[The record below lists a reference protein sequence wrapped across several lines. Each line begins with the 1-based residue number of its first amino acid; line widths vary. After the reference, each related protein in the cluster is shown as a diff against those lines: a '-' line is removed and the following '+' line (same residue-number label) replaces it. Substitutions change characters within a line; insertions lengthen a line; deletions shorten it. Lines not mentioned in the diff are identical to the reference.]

1 MRGATFNFEIKLALG
16 GNMLENLQIG
26 GYALNSELAMIWAQ
40 KLLVVAVI
48 LLVTWVLAK
57 AAKWSFAKL
66 VDRVPLFQ
74 RAAGDGQ
81 SIGSSLGKIVSLF
94 IWLFG
99 LIAILQ
105 RMGFD
110 SVIKP
115 IQGLLDS
122 FIAFVPNI
130 LGASVIFFVGAM
142 VAKIVRE
149 IVETAMSAISFDR
162 WANMGGVEKVT
173 GNSAISRT
181 IGTVVFVLII
191 VPVAIAALDVLGVP
205 SITEPAKAML
215 QMVLEA
221 VPLIIGASLLL
232 GLGFLIARWVS
243 GLLEELLPNLGF
255 DRGVQ
260 ALGVLPE
267 GRTASGLISTFVSI
281 AIMLFMA
288 VAATRL
294 LGFPEL
300 TDIVETV
307 LAQGTNVIFGAV
319 LIAIGAVLA
328 RIIRNLVAATAG
340 DGIAPTLTYWLTIG
354 LFIFIGIKQM
364 SIGGMIIDYAF
375 GALAIGGA
383 VAFALAFGLGGR
395 DAAAKVLSDLRNNPP
410 APKAPAPVAPAAV
423 APKAAPARKPAV
435 KK

>member
-1 MRGATFNFEIKLALG
+1 MILAMARYLPFGEEGFSIDWLMAQEWATKLA
-16 GNMLENLQIG
+16 
-26 GYALNSELAMIWAQ
+26 
-40 KLLVVAVI
+40 VVAVI
-48 LLVTWVLAK
+48 LLITWVLAK

-94 IWLFG
+94 IWLIG
-99 LIAILQ
+99 LIAVLQ

-122 FIAFVPNI
+122 FITFVPNI
-130 LGASVIFFVGAM
+130 VGAAVIFFVGAM

-149 IVETAMSAISFDR
+149 IVETTLGAINFNR
-162 WANMGGVEKVT
+162 WANMGGVDQVT
-173 GNSAISRT
+173 GNSAISKT

-205 SITEPAKAML
+205 SISDPAKAML

-232 GLGFLIARWVS
+232 GIGFLIARWVS
-243 GLLEELLPNLGF
+243 GVLEELLPDLGF

-260 ALGVLPE
+260 AMGILPE
-267 GRTASGLISTFVSI
+267 GRTASGVISTIVSV

-300 TDIVETV
+300 TNIVETV
-307 LAQGTNVIFGAV
+307 LAQGTNVIFGAA
-319 LIAIGAVLA
+319 LIAVGVVLG
-328 RIIRNLVAATAG
+328 RIIRNLVAAAAG
-340 DGIAPTLTYWLTIG
+340 DGIAPNLTYWLTIG

-364 SIGGMIIDYAF
+364 NIGGPIIDYAF
-375 GALAIGGA
+375 AALAAGAA

-395 DAAAKVLSDLRNNPP
+395 DAAAGVLTDMRSAPP
-410 APKAPAPVAPAAV
+410 AKPKASAKSADQ
-423 APKAAPARKPAV
+423 
-435 KK
+435 

>member
-1 MRGATFNFEIKLALG
+1 MFLGLARYLPFGEQGFSVDWLMAQEWATKLA
-16 GNMLENLQIG
+16 
-26 GYALNSELAMIWAQ
+26 
-40 KLLVVAVI
+40 VVAVI
-48 LLVTWVLAK
+48 LLVTWILAK

-81 SIGSSLGKIVSLF
+81 SIGASLGKIVSLF

-99 LIAILQ
+99 LIAVLQ
-105 RMGFD
+105 RMEYD

-122 FIAFVPNI
+122 FITFVPNI
-130 LGASVIFFVGAM
+130 VGAAVLFFVGAM

-149 IVETAMSAISFDR
+149 IVESTLGAINFNR
-162 WANMGGVEKVT
+162 WANMGGVDQVT
-173 GNSAISRT
+173 GNSTISKT

-205 SITEPAKAML
+205 SISDPAKSML
-215 QMVLEA
+215 QMVLQA

-232 GLGFLIARWVS
+232 GIGFLIARWVS
-243 GLLEELLPNLGF
+243 GVLEELLPDLGV

-260 ALGVLPE
+260 AMGILPE
-267 GRTASGLISTFVSI
+267 GRTASGVISTVVSV

-294 LGFPEL
+294 LGFTEL
-300 TDIVETV
+300 TNIVETV
-307 LAQGTNVIFGAV
+307 LAQGTNVIFGAA
-319 LIAIGAVLA
+319 LIAVGVVLG
-328 RIIRNLVAATAG
+328 RIIRNLVAAAAG
-340 DGIAPTLTYWLTIG
+340 DGVAPMLTYWLTIG

-364 SIGGMIIDYAF
+364 NIGGPIIDYAF
-375 GALAIGGA
+375 AALAAGAA

-395 DAAAKVLSDLRNNPP
+395 DAAAGVLSDM
-410 APKAPAPVAPAAV
+410 
-423 APKAAPARKPAV
+423 RKTKDDHKSAE
-435 KK
+435 

>member
-1 MRGATFNFEIKLALG
+1 
-16 GNMLENLQIG
+16 MLENVQFG
-26 GYALNSELAMIWAQ
+26 GYALDSEVALQWGQ
-40 KLLVVAVI
+40 KLLIIAVI
-48 LLVTWVLAK
+48 LLVTWLLAK

-66 VDRVPLFQ
+66 IDRVPLFQ

-81 SIGSSLGKIVSLF
+81 SIGSSLGKVVSLF

-105 RMGFD
+105 QMGFD

-122 FIAFVPNI
+122 FISFVPNI
-130 LGASVIFFVGAM
+130 FGASVIFFVGAM

-149 IVETAMSAISFDR
+149 IVETALGAVNFDR

-173 GNSAISRT
+173 GNSTITRT
-181 IGTVVFVLII
+181 IGTVIFVLII

-215 QMVLEA
+215 QMILEA

-232 GLGFLIARWVS
+232 GLGYLIARWVS
-243 GLLEELLPNLGF
+243 GLLEELLPGFGF
-255 DRGVQ
+255 DRAV
-260 ALGVLPE
+260 ASLGILPE
-267 GRTASGLISTFVSI
+267 GRSASGVISTIVSL

-300 TDIVETV
+300 TSIVETV
-307 LAQGTNVIFGAV
+307 LAQGSNVVFGAV
-319 LIAIGAVLA
+319 LIALGVALG
-328 RIIRNLVAATAG
+328 RLIRSLVAAAAG
-340 DGIAPTLTYWLTIG
+340 DGIAPNITYWLTIG

-364 SIGGMIIDYAF
+364 NIGGPIVDYAF
-375 GALAIGGA
+375 GALAVGAA

-395 DAAAKVLSDLRNNPP
+395 DAAAGLLSDLRNTDRVEPT
-410 APKAPAPVAPAAV
+410 APAKRATKNPAA
-423 APKAAPARKPAV
+423 K
-435 KK
+435 

>member
-1 MRGATFNFEIKLALG
+1 MENF
-16 GNMLENLQIG
+16 QIG
-26 GYALNSELAMIWAQ
+26 GYALDTELAMAWGQ
-40 KLLVVAVI
+40 KLAVVAVI
-48 LLVTWVLAK
+48 LVITWALAK

-74 RAAGDGQ
+74 RAAGNGD
-81 SIGSSLGKIVSLF
+81 SIGLSLGKIVSLF

-99 LIAILQ
+99 LIAVLQ

-110 SVIKP
+110 SVIQP

-130 LGASVIFFVGAM
+130 LGAAVIFFVGAM

-149 IVETAMSAISFDR
+149 IVETALGAVNFDR

-181 IGTVVFVLII
+181 IGTIVFVLII
-191 VPVAIAALDVLGVP
+191 VPVSIAALDVLGVP

-232 GLGFLIARWVS
+232 GLGYFIARWVS
-243 GLLEELLPNLGF
+243 GLLEEVLPGLGF

-260 ALGVLPE
+260 AIGILPE
-267 GRTASGLISTFVSI
+267 GRTASGMVSTIVSI

-300 TDIVETV
+300 TSIVETV

-319 LIAIGAVLA
+319 LIAVGVALA
-328 RIIRNLVAATAG
+328 RLLRNLVAAAAG
-340 DGIAPTLTYWLTIG
+340 EGVAPNAVYWLTVG
-354 LFIFIGIKQM
+354 LFIFIGLKQM
-364 SIGGMIIDYAF
+364 QIGGLIVDYAF
-375 GALAIGGA
+375 GALAVGAA

-395 DAAAKVLSDLRNNPP
+395 DAAAKLLSEMRANPPKVP
-410 APKAPAPVAPAAV
+410 APKPAA
-423 APKAAPARKPAV
+423 AKAAV
-435 KK
+435 KKTVAKK

>member
-1 MRGATFNFEIKLALG
+1 MILAMARYLPFGEEGFSIDWLMAQEWATKLA
-16 GNMLENLQIG
+16 
-26 GYALNSELAMIWAQ
+26 
-40 KLLVVAVI
+40 VVAVI
-48 LLVTWVLAK
+48 LLITWILAK

-94 IWLFG
+94 IWLIG
-99 LIAILQ
+99 LIAVLQ

-122 FIAFVPNI
+122 FITFVPNI
-130 LGASVIFFVGAM
+130 VGAAVIFFVGAM

-149 IVETAMSAISFDR
+149 IVETTLGAINFNR
-162 WANMGGVEKVT
+162 WANMGGVDQVT
-173 GNSAISRT
+173 GNSAISKT

-205 SITEPAKAML
+205 SISDPAKAML

-232 GLGFLIARWVS
+232 GIGFLIARWVS
-243 GLLEELLPNLGF
+243 GVLEELLPDLGF

-260 ALGVLPE
+260 AMGILPE
-267 GRTASGLISTFVSI
+267 GRTASGVISTIVSV

-300 TDIVETV
+300 TNIVETV
-307 LAQGTNVIFGAV
+307 LAQGTNVIFGAA
-319 LIAIGAVLA
+319 LIAVGVVLG
-328 RIIRNLVAATAG
+328 RIIRNLVTAAAG
-340 DGIAPTLTYWLTIG
+340 DGIAPNLTYWLTIG

-364 SIGGMIIDYAF
+364 NIGGPIIDYAF
-375 GALAIGGA
+375 AALAVGAA

-395 DAAAKVLSDLRNNPP
+395 DAAAGVLKDMRG
-410 APKAPAPVAPAAV
+410 APSTKS
-423 APKAAPARKPAV
+423 KAASKSAD
-435 KK
+435 